1 MKIKMK
7 ILIIGI
13 FIFLI
18 LILSCGQVTSILE
31 LHEWNL
37 NGDWEVL
44 YVRFDNVIIDTTYL
58 EIIQSDNHVLFCKEL
73 EIISTGM
80 IQTDTIYCS
89 DMLRVGISRIFIDD
103 HNHMHSETPALEI
116 LKMLSFIRH

>member
-1 MKIKMK
+1 MNFMIFR
-7 ILIIGI
+7 I
-13 FIFLI
+13 FILFI
-18 LILSCGQVTSILE
+18 FILSCGQTVSILE
-31 LHEWNL
+31 SHKWNL

-44 YVRFDNVIIDTTYL
+44 YVRYDNVIIDTTYL
-58 EIIQSDNHVLFCKEL
+58 EIIQSDHHVLFCKEL

-103 HNHMHSETPALEI
+103 KDHMHSETPDLEI
-116 LKMLSFIRH
+116 LKMLSFIRQ